1 MKTKDLITCSLF
13 AALTAACSYI
23 FIPLPFSPVP
33 MNLAL
38 LPLFVAG
45 ALTGAR
51 NGLIAA
57 VVYVLLGAIGLPVFN
72 GGTGGLAVLA
82 GPTGGYIV
90 GYLACAYL
98 SGKIK
103 NPAGMIAG
111 LLSCYTLGT
120 LWFSFLTGT
129 GIIAAL
135 ALCVVPFLIGDGLKI
150 AAATALVSRLK
161 GRI

>member
-1 MKTKDLITCSLF
+1 MKTKDLIFCSLF

-33 MNLAL
+33 VNLAL
-38 LPLFVAG
+38 LPIFVAG
-45 ALTGAR
+45 ALLGPK
-51 NGLIAA
+51 NGVIATI
-57 VVYVLLGAIGLPVFN
+57 VYVLLGAFGLPVFN
-72 GGTGGLAVLA
+72 GGTGGLAVLT
-82 GPTGGYIV
+82 GPTGGYII
-90 GYLACAYL
+90 GYITCAYL

-135 ALCVVPFLIGDGLKI
+135 TMCVVPFLIGDALKI
-150 AAATALVSRLK
+150 AVATALVPRLK